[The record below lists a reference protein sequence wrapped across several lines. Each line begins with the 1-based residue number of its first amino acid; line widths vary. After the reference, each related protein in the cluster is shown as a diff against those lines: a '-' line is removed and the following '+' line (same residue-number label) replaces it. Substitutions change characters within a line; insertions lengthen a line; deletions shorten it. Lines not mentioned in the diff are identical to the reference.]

1 MPTTDSK
8 LGAFLM
14 HLAEDPAIMSE
25 FQKDPKGTM
34 KSFRLSDAQQQVV
47 LQKNSAQMSAALATL
62 LKGGRFGGKGGIST
76 SAADNNNTTVVVVV
90 VVVAMTG
97 DEFTINR

>member
-1 MPTTDSK
+1 
-8 LGAFLM
+8 M
-14 HLAEDPAIMSE
+14 HLAEDPTVMSE

-62 LKGGRFGGKGGIST
+62 LKGGRFGGIGNKGGIG
-76 SAADNNNTTVVVVV
+76 AAGGDNNNTTVVVVV
-90 VVVAMTG
+90 VVVAMPS
-97 DEFTINR
+97 DDLTINR